1 MTRRLFFFAATA
13 AARAA
18 AKSWEQPAFPNW
30 SPEFLDKMLTDSP
43 WAHPITVPFV
53 FQPQPQSDPLRSDF
67 SQIQIPGGIGLPT
80 RIPGVGWPGGSSTG
94 RGTGTPTSRVP
105 GSGGRT
111 PGVRT
116 EMYLTIR
123 WSSALPIRQ
132 ALALQQFGREGLEDP
147 RAVELITKPERGY
160 VVEVAGFRL
169 SMVPQ
174 GAAALEKELAK
185 SAKLVVKNR
194 RTAFPSSVQVPEHGM
209 HLMATLRFPRF
220 EDIGSDDGVM
230 QFSAEAGPAKIECP
244 FKLKPMVYRGRLEL

>member
-1 MTRRLFFFAATA
+1 MTRRLFFFSAAAASSA
-13 AARAA
+13 AAR
-18 AKSWEQPAFPNW
+18 SWEQPAFPNW
-30 SPEFLDKMLTDSP
+30 TPEFLDKMLTDSP
-43 WAHPITVPFV
+43 WARAITVPFV

-67 SQIQIPGGIGLPT
+67 SQIQIPGGVGIPT
-80 RIPGVGWPGGSSTG
+80 RIPGTGWPGGTSTG
-94 RGTGTPTSRVP
+94 RGTGYPTGRVP
-105 GSGGRT
+105 NSGGRT

-116 EMYLTIR
+116 EMYLTVR

-147 RAVELITKPERGY
+147 LAVELITKAERDC

-174 GAAALEKELAK
+174 GAAALEKELKK
-185 SAKLVVKNR
+185 SAKLAVKGR
-194 RTAFPSSVQVPEHGM
+194 RSVFPSSVQVPEHGM

-220 EDIGSDDGVM
+220 EDIGADDGVL